1 MADLEHFWRKTPL
14 GPLGAKKEVSFAYRI
29 LDFHFFLLF
38 FLLMVMH
45 DVTFNV
51 TATI

>member
-1 MADLEHFWRKTPL
+1 MQHPRAE
-14 GPLGAKKEVSFAYRI
+14 GQGAKKEVCFVHRI
-29 LDFHFFLLF
+29 LDFHFF
-38 FLLMVMH
+38 FLLMVLH